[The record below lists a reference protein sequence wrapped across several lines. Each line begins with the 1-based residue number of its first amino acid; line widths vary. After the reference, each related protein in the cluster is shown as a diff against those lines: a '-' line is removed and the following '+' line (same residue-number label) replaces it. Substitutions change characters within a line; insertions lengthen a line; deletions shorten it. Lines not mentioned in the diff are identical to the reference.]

1 MPGKLKIKIKESEK
15 QLVQLLR
22 QEKESL
28 AKERIQILYWLKTG
42 QAETVNNL
50 ATLIGRHRTTVSRW
64 LRDYRLNGIDNLVKI
79 GKSSGRKNKLEG
91 EIIYQIERELK
102 EPEGFKSYSEI
113 VRWLN
118 AVHDQ
123 EVSYTVV
130 YKLVHYKLKA
140 KLKVPRP
147 VHIKQQKGAVE
158 SLKKKLPEL
167 IEENLAKNL

>member
-1 MPGKLKIKIKESEK
+1 MSGKLKIKIKESEK

-64 LRDYRLNGIDNLVKI
+64 LRDYRSNGIDNLVKI

-91 EIIYQIERELK
+91 EIICQIERELK
-102 EPEGFKSYSEI
+102 DPEGFKSYSEI

-147 VHIKQQKGAVE
+147 VHIKQQQGAVE
-158 SLKKKLPEL
+158 SFKK
-167 IEENLAKNL
+167 NCQN